1 MHIERTRVTFWLDGV
16 CSADLGIVVQGFP
29 TFGGSAPRVTKYDV
43 PGRTGDL
50 LYWDGSYKNVDGEIK
65 CYLADTEDV
74 ERAIS
79 AAASWMAV
87 GGYHKLTLSN
97 ELGRYR
103 MARITNAAEIAI
115 KMGVLAPFTIKLDC
129 KPQRFYEDDAPRIF
143 GVSGTVV
150 NELPFASAP
159 LMRCMWASGASKA
172 GTEEIKFVHGD
183 KQCRALLS
191 SPPAVPTYI
200 DVDLEARCAVTS
212 AGANVPIYFEGGY
225 PLLKQGETTF
235 TCSNSLA
242 GTNWFSAVHLYPRWW
257 TL

>member
-1 MHIERTRVTFWLDGV
+1 
-16 CSADLGIVVQGFP
+16 
-29 TFGGSAPRVTKYDV
+29 
-43 PGRTGDL
+43 
-50 LYWDGSYKNVDGEIK
+50 
-65 CYLADTEDV
+65 
-74 ERAIS
+74 
-79 AAASWMAV
+79 MAV

-150 NELPFASAP
+150 NELPFAAAP

-200 DVDLEARCAVTS
+200 DVDLEARCAVAS
-212 AGANVPIYFEGGY
+212 NGANVPIYFEGGY